1 MDTTKQNKISAILHN
16 QINIKFACLFGSVVK
31 HKTRYGSDIDI
42 AIYFESE
49 PDIIEIGDLVVKLE
63 QATANKID
71 IVKLNNLDKENP
83 RLAYSILSNC
93 NLIYSGN
100 EDLFKKFRA
109 SVLLQ
114 YLDFKF
120 IADKFDNDFN
130 RRLSSNNFAVF
141 DK

>member
-31 HKTRYGSDIDI
+31 NKTRYGSDIDI
-42 AIYFESE
+42 AIYFERE
-49 PDIIEIGDLVVKLE
+49 PGVNEIGDLVIKLE

-71 IVKLNNLDKENP
+71 LVKLNNLDKSNP
-83 RLAYSILSNC
+83 GLAYSILCNC
-93 NLIYSGN
+93 NIVYPGDEN
-100 EDLFKKFRA
+100 LFKKFRV

-120 IADKFDNDFN
+120 ISDRFDDAFN
-130 RRLSSNNFAVF
+130 RRLSANKFAVF

>member
-1 MDTTKQNKISAILHN
+1 MDTTKQNKISTILHN

-31 HKTRYGSDIDI
+31 NKTRYGSDIDI

-120 IADKFDNDFN
+120 ITDKFDNDFN